1 MDHNHENWRESA
13 YMDREPLIHEIHKRQ
28 PFPLRPYVRA
38 TLMVRIFPSLAD
50 RVREHIVAKKP
61 ELSPEQAPG
70 APFTTEQLL
79 ANKAPEAVQLDE
91 KLAKQFL
98 QTREVLLYERRNA
111 VKAYIRG
118 LSPTY
123 TPKHQ
128 IQPSDASNMLAE
140 VYKDFMS
147 TRAERPDYTTLA
159 RREIRRLEALY
170 KPGGP
175 LHLPEDL
182 MPLPADGRFGARPL
196 EPYRTGGASRK
207 RWFNF
212 WKRSADSRQ
221 VPAVDNGEDLRLNWE
236 LYGLNQNF
244 TVIEDYNE
252 GHLPPLTDGSEDAFF
267 DDVES
272 INTART
278 AIDGFEQRL
287 RTLSP
292 ETAQAFRW
300 CGDLLSVSHVWM
312 LPIEKLLMWDNSH
325 VTAPD
330 QALLWKVRSH
340 PGVLDAGLNS
350 DEFERLQTLLVRFA
364 KPFFAMQDPTRAD
377 WTRDDFIM
385 SRVVGDRAFLLAD
398 LQQHS
403 RKHHNAERASRVVV
417 IDFGMND
424 EQRGRLLKRIYDI
437 ATYRM
442 LGLRDYSY
450 FFCAQTVTDG
460 VNIELDKLSGDLSKL
475 AENESKDE
483 HSYEKSLQEHVQQLL
498 QLDARLSSLN
508 FFIADGITPSAKST
522 ETYLTLA
529 QERIESLREARMPG
543 YQTVGEYLRRFEGSA
558 RNVIRIA
565 EQYEMA
571 RTRLAELIALARAET
586 DRVRTNKMSKMTSAM
601 TKMTRRVLVIT
612 GLSLAVTAASL
623 VIALTDLGGEGPSHE
638 EAELQQETP

>member
-38 TLMVRIFPSLAD
+38 THMVRIFPSLAD
-50 RVREHIVAKKP
+50 RVREHIVASDSA
-61 ELSPEQAPG
+61 LSPEQEAD
-70 APFTTEQLL
+70 APFNTEQLL
-79 ANKAPEAVQLDE
+79 ANKAPVHVQLDE
-91 KLAKQFL
+91 TLARQFL
-98 QTREVLLYERRNA
+98 QSRDALLYQRRNA

-123 TPKHQ
+123 SPSLQITPSEA
-128 IQPSDASNMLAE
+128 SDMLGE
-140 VYKDFMS
+140 VYKDYMNKRS
-147 TRAERPDYTTLA
+147 TLPDYASLARAE
-159 RREIRRLEALY
+159 IKRLERLY
-170 KPGGP
+170 EEDGP
-175 LHLPEDL
+175 LHLPDTLGLEQ
-182 MPLPADGRFGARPL
+182 ADGRFGARPL
-196 EPYRTGGASRK
+196 LPYRTGGASRK

-212 WKRSADSRQ
+212 WKKTADSPRS
-221 VPAVDNGEDLRLNWE
+221 PELEGGEDLRLNWE

-252 GHLPPLTDGSEDAFF
+252 GHLPPLSSTAPDTSLADSDDAFF
-267 DDVES
+267 DNVES
-272 INTART
+272 INTGRT

-287 RTLSP
+287 QALCP
-292 ETAQAFRW
+292 ETARSFRW

-312 LPIEKLLMWDNSH
+312 LPIEKLLIWDNSR
-325 VTAPD
+325 VTARD

-340 PGVLDAGLNS
+340 PGVLDAGLNPE
-350 DEFERLQTLLVRFA
+350 EFERLQTLLVRFA
-364 KPFFAMQDPTRAD
+364 QPFFGTKDPTRAN
-377 WTRDDFIM
+377 WERKDFIM

-417 IDFGMND
+417 IDFGMSD

-475 AENESKDE
+475 AETEGNDA
-483 HSYEKSLQEHVQQLL
+483 HAYEKRLQEHIQQLL

-508 FFIADGITPSAKST
+508 FFIADGLTPSAKST
-522 ETYLTLA
+522 ETYLNLA

-543 YQTVGEYLRRFEGSA
+543 HQTVGEYLRRFEGSA

-586 DRVRTNKMSKMTSAM
+586 DRVRTNKMSAMTSAM
-601 TKMTRRVLVIT
+601 TKMTRWVLILSFIT
-612 GLSLAVTAASL
+612 VGASVLGLLAPQL
-623 VIALTDLGGEGPSHE
+623 IALSGH
-638 EAELQQETP
+638 